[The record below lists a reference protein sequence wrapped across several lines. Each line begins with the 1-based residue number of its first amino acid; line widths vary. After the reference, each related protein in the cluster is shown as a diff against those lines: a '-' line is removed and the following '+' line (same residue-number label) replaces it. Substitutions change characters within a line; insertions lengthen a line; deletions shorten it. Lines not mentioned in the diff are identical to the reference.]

1 MGVDSRKKR
10 TGLNNHVKCLLYLD
24 INIFYTTI
32 YSKKCFTVAQ
42 HTHTHTHTHIHTPLN
57 QTLLQLNKHHIVEP
71 ITGLSPQEVHL

>member
-24 INIFYTTI
+24 IKIFYTTI

-42 HTHTHTHTHIHTPLN
+42 HTHTHTHTHACTHTHFIKTMLAL
-57 QTLLQLNKHHIVEP
+57 T
-71 ITGLSPQEVHL
+71 TGEVL